1 MFSAVHDVRFT
12 SRQRQVVG
20 LIADGRSNAEI
31 AVLLGVSARTV
42 KAHSDV
48 LRHKLRVSRRRH
60 IPAAFRAATGEDPHA
75 LQGPRRFQRARFVPR
90 ARVAHLGG

>member
-20 LIADGRSNAEI
+20 LIADGHSNAEI
-31 AVLLGVSARTV
+31 AVLLGVSTRTV

-75 LQGPRRFQRARFVPR
+75 LQGLETASSARDSSRAL
-90 ARVAHLGG
+90 A